1 MSRPIYDGRINIVH
15 TDSILED
22 VSLQKSTWDLN
33 RREQNSLN
41 LKHICADNG
50 INAEGN
56 LAIVGFSQDNNS
68 FRRIYAPDKDIL
80 VNKKDGNVIITDSS
94 VALMGW
100 AADCLLIAFMTEDQ
114 QVVAIAHASVISLN
128 SGVLDSVVDAFKSY
142 GYDPFDITAY
152 MGTCIGVDSYE
163 YDYERAVQD
172 FSNFKDFII
181 MKGESEKVYIDL
193 YGAAKS
199 RLRELGFAEMIDIF
213 AECERDTMTAKDEQ
227 GEFMFPSYRRDV
239 VVEDGKVKHING
251 QYGLIIQKAILAGEI

>member
-1 MSRPIYDGRINIVH
+1 MSKAFYYGPIGIVH
-15 TDSILED
+15 TDNISED

-181 MKGESEKVYIDL
+181 MKGESEKVYLDL
-193 YGAAKS
+193 YEAAKA
-199 RLRELGFAEMIDIF
+199 RLKELGFSEIIDLF
-213 AECERDTMTAKDEQ
+213 SEHERDTYSAKDDE
-227 GEFMFPSYRRDV
+227 GNFRFPSYRRDV
-239 VVEDGKVKHING
+239 EVKDGKVVHING
-251 QYGLIIQKAILAGEI
+251 QYGLIIQKAVLAG